1 MFRFLIFYFG
11 LFGLTFNAWAGVS
24 ASVQKNNFSAGEMI
38 VLTIKSDENISQQPD
53 LSVLKDKFSVA
64 GTSMSKQSYMV
75 NGQVSYEIS
84 WQLSML
90 PLQEGELIIPPITLG
105 VQKTNP
111 IKISVSGDVDVSS
124 DMSNEVGSSV
134 PTEDEDMQSKEPIYQ
149 LEVQIEKHK
158 EDPFVQQ
165 EINYLVY
172 VKDKGE
178 LQNIS
183 LSFEPTTDF
192 LIEKLEEPYVKEIA
206 GHREIVFSYAL
217 FAQKSGVLQVPTVH
231 MDASVYQKPLV
242 DTFFQGGFFKINL
255 PSFLGLQAP
264 VSLNKKGPSIRVRP
278 APRDY
283 SDRWWLPAE
292 KISVS
297 AKFVDLPQHIVEG
310 SVLAREIIV
319 SAVGLT
325 DGQLP
330 ELDIVSNEEWKQ
342 YPEKPVGET
351 LISNGKVTAVSK
363 TINVMIPQKTGELVL
378 PEIKIP
384 WYNVLTQTVETAVVP
399 AETIKVEQNYAL
411 KNSESEL
418 QIPQPT
424 TEKNK
429 KEVILWEMIAPY
441 FKIFLAFLG
450 GILISYLCF
459 KPKKVK
465 QVQKNA
471 EIKTEDI
478 VQSAQKKD
486 LKKLRDQLIS
496 WAAKNYPAQN
506 VSNLKDVAKVLEDED
521 FNRAIDALSMVL
533 YADQD
538 KSAFDEKY
546 FRKTFQRALKKQK
559 KNKTKNQDPIPPL
572 YQ

>member
-24 ASVQKNNFSAGEMI
+24 ASVQKNNFLPDEMI
-38 VLTIKSDENISQQPD
+38 VLTIKSDENISEQPD
-53 LSVLKDKFSVA
+53 LSVLKNKFSVA
-64 GTSMSKQSYMV
+64 GTSISKQSYMV

-84 WQLSML
+84 WKLNML
-90 PLQEGELIIPPITLG
+90 PLQEGEQIIPPITVG
-105 VQKTNP
+105 MQKTNP
-111 IKISVSGDVDVSS
+111 IKISVSSVNTPSEMSALNDSS
-124 DMSNEVGSSV
+124 SADNKQN
-134 PTEDEDMQSKEPIYQ
+134 MQSQEPIYR
-149 LEVQIEKHK
+149 LETQIEKNK

-165 EINYLVY
+165 KINYLVY
-172 VKDKGE
+172 VKDNGA

-183 LSFEPTTDF
+183 LSFDPSTDF
-192 LIEKLEEPYVKEIA
+192 LIEELEKPYVKDVA
-206 GHREIVFSYAL
+206 DRREIVFSYVL
-217 FAQKSGVLQVPTVH
+217 FPQKSGVLQVPTVH

-242 DTFFQGGFFKINL
+242 DTFFQGGFFNINL
-255 PSFLGLQAP
+255 PSFLGLQTP
-264 VSLNKKGPSIRVRP
+264 VSLSQKGPSIRVRP

-292 KISVS
+292 KISIS
-297 AKFVDLPQHIVEG
+297 AKFVDLPAHVVEG
-310 SVLAREIIV
+310 AVLVREIV
-319 SAVGLT
+319 LSAVGLT
-325 DGQLP
+325 DKQLP
-330 ELDIVSNEEWKQ
+330 ELDIVSNEDWKQ

-351 LISNGKVTAVSK
+351 IISNGKVTAVSK
-363 TINVMIPQKTGELVL
+363 TLNVMIPQKTGELVL

-384 WYNVLTQTVETAVVP
+384 WFNVLTQTVETAVLP

-411 KNSESEL
+411 KNIENEVQSQSLES
-418 QIPQPT
+418 QKNN
-424 TEKNK
+424 EKNVFQK
-429 KEVILWEMIAPY
+429 TVEPY
-441 FKIFLAFLG
+441 LKIFLAFLG

-465 QVQKNA
+465 QVQKTA

-478 VQSAQKKD
+478 VQTAQKKD

-496 WAAKNYPAQN
+496 WAVKNYPTQN

-546 FRKTFQRALKKQK
+546 FRKTFQRAIKNQR
-559 KNKTKNQDPIPPL
+559 KNKSKKQDPIPPL

>member
-11 LFGLTFNAWAGVS
+11 LFCFAFDACASVS
-24 ASVQKNNFSAGEMI
+24 ANVQKTSVSLGEMV
-38 VLTIKSDENISQQPD
+38 VLTIKSDENTSEQPD
-53 LSVLKDKFSVA
+53 LSVLKGKFSVA

-75 NGQVSYEIS
+75 NGQVSHETS
-84 WQLSML
+84 WQLNML
-90 PLQEGELIIPPITLG
+90 PLEEGELIIPPITLG
-105 VQKTNP
+105 MEKTNP
-111 IKISVSGDVDVSS
+111 IKIFVSS
-124 DMSNEVGSSV
+124 NEDSSDIWEEEALSSAD
-134 PTEDEDMQSKEPIYQ
+134 EDEDIQSKEPAYL
-149 LEVQIEKHK
+149 LETQIEKGT

-172 VKDKGE
+172 IKDHGE

-183 LSFEPTTDF
+183 LSFDSTTDF
-192 LIEKLEEPYVKEIA
+192 LVQELEEPYVKEL
-206 GHREIVFSYAL
+206 GGKREIVFSYAL
-217 FAQKSGVLQVPTVH
+217 FPQKSGVLQVPTVH
-231 MDASVYQKPLV
+231 MNASVYQKPLV

-264 VSLNKKGPSIRVRP
+264 VSLAKKGPSIRVRP

-283 SDRWWLPAE
+283 NDRWWLPAE

-297 AKFVDLPQHIVEG
+297 AQFVDMPQHVVEG
-310 SVLAREIIV
+310 SVLTREIVI

-325 DGQLP
+325 DKQLP
-330 ELDIVSNEEWKQ
+330 EPDIISNEDWKQ

-351 LISNGKVTAVSK
+351 SIVNGKVTASSK
-363 TINVMIPQKTGELVL
+363 TLDVVIPQKAGELVL

-399 AETIKVEQNYAL
+399 ASMVKVEQNYAL

-459 KPKKVK
+459 KPKKMK

-496 WAAKNYPAQN
+496 WAAKNYPAKD
-506 VSNLKDVAKVLEDED
+506 VSNLKDVAKALEDED
-521 FNRAIDALSMVL
+521 FDKAIDALSLAL

-538 KSAFDEKY
+538 KNTFDEKY
-546 FRKTFQRALKKQK
+546 FRKTFQRALKNQK
-559 KNKTKNQDPIPPL
+559 KNKAKKQDPIPPL